1 MPGQQQKAHLRA
13 RKRRPE
19 STFAFLDPPAELRN
33 KIYEFAFTATDGIK
47 VSWRTGK
54 NRRRKKPV
62 MLVHGDHGGYPINQ
76 LQYVNRQLHKEAAG
90 LEIKYDRVTFT
101 KYPNPVDYSG
111 LKAREVF
118 MGSCTR
124 LRRRWITHI
133 ALEGVSI
140 PDYTPYQ
147 TPLLQWTDEYI
158 RDSQIFAF
166 CQVLP
171 HLRVDYHYPGF
182 AYAKGTNFGSPST
195 FVTSASIIMRLFRG
209 TDISNL
215 DKHHDSGIMDN
226 SELDRELEVLFGVA
240 TCDEL
245 KLLATKAPKL
255 RFFPVDKVLPAQQF
269 SDAAEQEW
277 RVVGG
282 HIVSKDSPRDG
293 ARLWTAEAQRWIR
306 DGI

>member
-1 MPGQQQKAHLRA
+1 
-13 RKRRPE
+13 
-19 STFAFLDPPAELRN
+19 
-33 KIYEFAFTATDGIK
+33 
-47 VSWRTGK
+47 
-54 NRRRKKPV
+54 
-62 MLVHGDHGGYPINQ
+62 MLVDGEHGGYPINQ

-90 LEIKYDRVTFT
+90 LEVQYNRLTFAE
-101 KYPNPVDYSG
+101 YPYPADNGG
-111 LKAREVF
+111 LTAMEIF

-124 LRRRWITHI
+124 LRRRWITQI
-133 ALEGVSI
+133 ALEGVCI
-140 PDYTPYQ
+140 PDYTLYQ
-147 TPLLQWTDEYI
+147 TPLFQWTDDYM
-158 RDSQIFAF
+158 RNSQIFKF
-166 CQVLP
+166 CEVLP
-171 HLRVDYHYPGF
+171 HIRVDYHYPGF
-182 AYAKGTNFGSPST
+182 AYTEGTDFASPST

-226 SELDRELEVLFGVA
+226 GELDRELEVLFGVA
-240 TCDEL
+240 TCNEL

-255 RFFPVDKVLPAQQF
+255 RFSPVNKVLPAQQF

-277 RVVGG
+277 GVVGG